1 MLGVV
6 RRNPLFRR
14 LWVSQVVSQA
24 GDWLNRMAVL
34 ALIGEL
40 SGGELG
46 GGGAGRALGALF
58 GIELALRLLPTAL
71 FSPLAGPLADRLS
84 RRGLMI
90 TSDLC
95 RAAVV
100 LCLLTVDGREDLPL
114 LYCLLFLLMSLS
126 IFFDAARS
134 ATVPNTVPREDL
146 LEAQT
151 LSAVTWSTMLAL
163 GAFLGGVVLTWVGV
177 TGVFL
182 MDSATY
188 VVSALLLI
196 GLRLPAP
203 PSHTY
208 PFRLRDVFLAEDL
221 RRALAHVRQLG
232 LLPILAAK
240 TLWGM
245 AGGFLVLLS
254 VLGTET
260 FGLGG
265 LEGEAPEFERL
276 GRTGLAIGL
285 LYAARGVG
293 TGLGPVLARRWFG
306 SGDRALARNVF
317 GGFLVAAAGYSF
329 VPLSQSLWLACL
341 FVAIAHTGG
350 STIWVSSTVFWQ
362 RHVADEFRGRVHSL
376 EFLGMTLSFSLWGL
390 FVGRLADWTGSVSA
404 AFWCTA
410 GAAVGGAFVW
420 TRLARGLQIRD

>member
-14 LWVSQVVSQA
+14 LWLSQVVSQA

-40 SGGELG
+40 SGVEIVG
-46 GGGAGRALGALF
+46 GRAVVALGALF

-84 RRGLMI
+84 RRGLMVA
-90 TSDLC
+90 SDLV
-95 RAAVV
+95 RAVVV
-100 LCLLTVDGREDLPL
+100 LCLLTVDGRQDLPL

-163 GAFLGGVVLTWVGV
+163 GAFLGGIVLTWVGV
-177 TGVFL
+177 KGVFL
-182 MDSATY
+182 VDAATY
-188 VVSALLLI
+188 VVSALLLV
-196 GLRLPAP
+196 GLKLPALP
-203 PSHTY
+203 PHPS
-208 PFRLRDVFLAEDL
+208 PFRLRDVLLAEDL

-232 LLPILAAK
+232 ILPILAAK

-260 FGLGG
+260 FGRGG
-265 LEGEAPEFERL
+265 LPGEAPEFQRL

-306 SGDRALARNVF
+306 TQDRALARNVF
-317 GGFLVAAAGYSF
+317 GGFLVAAVGYSF
-329 VPLSQSLWLACL
+329 VPLAQSLWLACL

-376 EFLGMTLSFSLWGL
+376 EFFGMTLSFSLWGL
-390 FVGRLADWTGSVSA
+390 LVGRLADWTGSVDIALWTTA
-404 AFWCTA
+404 A
-410 GAAVGGAFVW
+410 AAVGGALAW
-420 TRLARGLQIRD
+420 SRLARRLRLQD